1 MLIVETMNCRPIRYI
16 FTLGFLQVLLS
27 LIVASPSYATEFETG
42 ERVRISNLHT
52 IEDDLFV
59 WSYSITNDGLI
70 DGDAFLG
77 GYEIASNG
85 EVTGSQNVFAYTFNH
100 SGEVGR
106 SLRVFANYAAIG
118 GYTERSLLVM
128 GATVILEPDAVVN
141 RDAHLFGEVA
151 HVEGHIRGD
160 LKFEGKRI
168 EITGA
173 IDGDVDIEAD
183 EIVIDPPA
191 VITGN
196 LTYRARK
203 SIAIDSLA
211 GAVVLGSVSA
221 KELSPDDDSGG
232 EAEGDFADITFIVS
246 KFLAAFLFGIIII
259 ALFRR
264 YADETYRQL
273 KGRLGLSAVSGLVTF
288 LVTGFCIA
296 ILLISLILVI
306 IGLALASQNEVILG
320 SLILVVS
327 TLLVPITSFAS
338 VSGFIL
344 LYMGKI
350 VVAMLA
356 GCMIWRQIKAD
367 CAPLSKTQLF
377 VGLAVLTGLFQ
388 VPYIG
393 FALYLIASI
402 IGAGGIVLGIR
413 NCHRPSTAVASA
425 NEAEAKD

>member
-1 MLIVETMNCRPIRYI
+1 MQNVKTMNCRPTQHI
-16 FTLGFLQVLLS
+16 FTLGFLLALLS
-27 LIVASPSYATEFETG
+27 ITGAPPSYATEFETG
-42 ERVRISNLHT
+42 ERIRISNLHT

-85 EVTGSQNVFAYTFNH
+85 EVSGSQNVFAYTFNH

-118 GYTERSLLVM
+118 GITERSLLVM

-151 HVEGHIRGD
+151 HVEGHIRGN

-168 EITGA
+168 EITGS
-173 IDGDVDIEAD
+173 IDGDVEIEAD
-183 EIVIDPPA
+183 EIIIDPPA
-191 VITGN
+191 VISGN
-196 LTYRARK
+196 FTYRARK
-203 SIAIDSLA
+203 SIAIDSLG
-211 GAVVLGSVSA
+211 GAAVLGSVSEM
-221 KELSPDDDSGG
+221 ELSPDDDTG
-232 EAEGDFADITFIVS
+232 EAEGDFTDITFILS

-273 KGRLGLSAVSGLVTF
+273 KSRLGLSAVSGLVTF

-350 VVAMLA
+350 VVAMLV
-356 GCMIWRQIKAD
+356 GCMIWRQFKTG
-367 CAPLSKTQLF
+367 CAPLSKIQLF
-377 VGLAVLTGLFQ
+377 VGLAVLTALFQ
-388 VPYIG
+388 VPYVG

-402 IGAGGIVLGIR
+402 IGTGGIVLGIR
-413 NCHRPSTAVASA
+413 NCHRPATTVASA
-425 NEAEAKD
+425 NEVEAKD